1 MRALGFLWVVSSL
14 VALGCATTPVVEGAE
29 SDISTVSMSCKE
41 PYILTQDCSAWSGAK
56 RTIKLE
62 GFEIKVAANE
72 SGDVIL
78 VMDAHAFARSMLEG
92 ISLNMGISLHIG
104 KDHHSVAS
112 NNSFEAVRRVL
123 AENETS
129 IVRFRPV
136 TSFGNIDGYV
146 LELDS
151 DGYSLLKGYTKED

>member
-62 GFEIKVAANE
+62 GFEIKVAANKT
-72 SGDVIL
+72 GDVIL
-78 VMDAHAFARSMLEG
+78 VMDAHAFARGMLE
-92 ISLNMGISLHIG
+92 GISLHIG

>member
-1 MRALGFLWVVSSL
+1 MRASQFVWIVSS
-14 VALGCATTPVVEGAE
+14 AIIMGCASTPVVEGAE
-29 SDISTVSMSCKE
+29 DEISTVSMSCKK

-56 RTIKLE
+56 RTIELE

-72 SGDVIL
+72 AGDVIL
-78 VMDAHAFARSMLEG
+78 VMDAHPFSRSMLEA
-92 ISLNMGISLHIG
+92 ISLNIG

-123 AENETS
+123 AEDGRS

-136 TSFGNIDGYV
+136 ASFSNIDGYV

-151 DGYSLLKGYTKED
+151 DGYSLLKGYTKDD

>member
-1 MRALGFLWVVSSL
+1 MRALGVLGIVSSV
-14 VALGCATTPVVEGAE
+14 VAMGCASTAVVEGADNE
-29 SDISTVSMSCKE
+29 ISALSMSCKK
-41 PYILTQDCSAWSGAK
+41 PYVFTQDCSIWSGAK
-56 RTIKLE
+56 RTIELE
-62 GFEIKVAANE
+62 GFAIKVAANE
-72 SGDVIL
+72 PGDVIL

-92 ISLNMGISLHIG
+92 VSLNIG

-123 AENETS
+123 ASDGKS
-129 IVRFRPV
+129 IIRFRPV

-151 DGYSLLKGYTKED
+151 DGYSLLKGYTEQD

>member
-1 MRALGFLWVVSSL
+1 MRALGLLWIVSSI
-14 VALGCATTPVVEGAE
+14 VAMGCASTPVVEGAE
-29 SDISTVSMSCKE
+29 DEISGISMSCKK
-41 PYILTQDCSAWSGAK
+41 PYVFTQDCSLWSGAK
-56 RTIKLE
+56 RTVELE

-72 SGDVIL
+72 PGDVIL
-78 VMDAHAFARSMLEG
+78 VMDAHAFSRSMLEG
-92 ISLNMGISLHIG
+92 VSLHIG

-112 NNSFEAVRRVL
+112 NNSFEAVRTVL
-123 AENETS
+123 AKDGKN

-151 DGYSLLKGYTKED
+151 DGYSVLKGYTKED

>member
-1 MRALGFLWVVSSL
+1 MRVLGLLWIVSSV
-14 VALGCATTPVVEGAE
+14 VAMGCASTPVVEGAE
-29 SDISTVSMSCKE
+29 DEISAVSMSCKK
-41 PYILTQDCSAWSGAK
+41 PYVFTQDCSAWSGAK
-56 RTIKLE
+56 RTVELE

-72 SGDVIL
+72 PGDVVL
-78 VMDAHAFARSMLEG
+78 VMDAHAFSRSMLEG
-92 ISLNMGISLHIG
+92 VSLHIG

-123 AENETS
+123 AKGGKS